1 MLLIS
6 FQALF
11 NNRIGSFA
19 NDEYLALWVFY
30 DHRHAFSSAV
40 KLNYIEEFVTAF
52 SIPSLT
58 DHITFIVTRLKHK
71 SKMARTIDE
80 GKLIWRTSIVYSVI
94 LLCLL
99 VDFSICDNC
108 VTKAECL

>member
-19 NDEYLALWVFY
+19 NDEDLALWVFY
-30 DHRHAFSSAV
+30 DHRHAFSGAV
-40 KLNYIEEFVTAF
+40 KLNYIEEFVTTF

-58 DHITFIVTRLKHK
+58 DHITIIVTRLKHK

-80 GKLIWRTSIVYSVI
+80 GKLIW
-94 LLCLL
+94 
-99 VDFSICDNC
+99 
-108 VTKAECL
+108 